1 MLTYMH
7 AIHLYRM
14 STDTLHVNM
23 NKSHMNISM
32 LYINITQLLL
42 DMN

>member
-14 STDTLHVNM
+14 STDTLHINM
-23 NKSHMNISM
+23 NKSHMNISI
-32 LYINITQLLL
+32 LYVNITQLLL